1 MGELAGDPLL
11 SAQFAIMAPQWA
23 SDALVEAVGS
33 AAAELG
39 AGIHLHSLESRL
51 QRAWGD
57 AFAGGRELERL
68 ADAGVLGDRSA
79 LAHGVWLRDSDIEL
93 VARSGATVV
102 HNASSNLRLAAGV
115 APLRR
120 LVAAGAG
127 VALGLDDM
135 GIADDDDML
144 AEVRMAHALQR
155 VHGEAQYPRL
165 RAAEVFGLMWDGGA
179 KVIGAPVG
187 RLEPGHRGDLV
198 VADLRAL
205 RAPYAVDDIDVWEL
219 LVSRGKAA
227 HVDSVV
233 VGRPRADARA
243 HAPAPRPRRDHG
255 GGRRRRG
262 VCDRTA
268 EPGRSRV
275 DGATRAPHRRA
286 LSGAGVA
293 RGRLRFTGFHPSPI
307 GYHPP
312 SETRRFNPAPGCA
325 SLAPWISRTGCSR
338 CT

>member
-1 MGELAGDPLL
+1 
-11 SAQFAIMAPQWA
+11 MAPQWA
-23 SDALVEAVGS
+23 SDELVEAVGS

-187 RLEPGHRGDLV
+187 RLEPGRRGDLV

-205 RAPYAVDDIDVWEL
+205 RAPYAVDDVDVWEL

-233 VGRPRADARA
+233 VGGRVLMRGRKLQHLDRDAIMAEVADAAASAIARRNPDDRA
-243 HAPAPRPRRDHG
+243 WMAQL
-255 GGRRRRG
+255 GRRIAQHYQAP
-262 VCDRTA
+262 VWHA
-268 EPGRSRV
+268 
-275 DGATRAPHRRA
+275 GA
-286 LSGAGVA
+286 
-293 RGRLRFTGFHPSPI
+293 
-307 GYHPP
+307 
-312 SETRRFNPAPGCA
+312 
-325 SLAPWISRTGCSR
+325 
-338 CT
+338 